1 MTVPVY
7 SLCTA
12 NAKGQMTQAAPS
24 AGMSAKMPARTD
36 AAQRDQ

>member
-12 NAKGQMTQAAPS
+12 NAKGQMTQAATE
-24 AGMSAKMPARTD
+24 AEMPARTD
-36 AAQRDQ
+36 AARRDQ